1 MKFKKVRVINVTA
14 SENVL
19 LERLTARGRDS
30 EQSIRERVAR
40 SKKLEPTGPFVLD
53 VVNEGT
59 REEGIGALVD
69 ILRAYEPRPPPR
81 VVFLADAHANSA
93 EQLEL
98 AAAIESMELP
108 DGADLWL
115 EYFLSQEVAT
125 IRATF
130 EDKSAEEYF
139 LDMERQGKNDELAA
153 EDAPPKTAEADPDE
167 TAGEE
172 AADSAYGGLYCDEA
186 ALRQVMQGVLRR
198 LGWPIELEDSMVAV
212 LRTAH
217 MKGSVLH
224 ALDEAEYT
232 LAAFEEKQQ
241 TKPAAAADG
250 EQEPP
255 PAPSAEAQR
264 FKAQMEYAHD
274 RVNNAAHR
282 FLGRVEAYGGLNT
295 RPQLLLCGLEHWQAL
310 CNGLKTRGEGGPVE
324 LEAVLPSALAG
335 MSAEEGEGEAPSSM
349 DPIARAAQACQER
362 RALLAPPR
370 STSLFGDA
378 ESEDDME
385 VEPMLAAVM
394 GIHHPTIYA
403 PSKLEE

>member
-1 MKFKKVRVINVTA
+1 MINITA
-14 SENVL
+14 SESVL

-30 EQSIRERVAR
+30 EQSIKERVAR

-59 REEGIGALVD
+59 REEGIDALVD

-81 VVFLADAHANSA
+81 VVFLADAHTNSA

-98 AAAIESMELP
+98 AAAIESMELA
-108 DGADLWL
+108 DGADLWM
-115 EYFLSQEVAT
+115 EYLLPEEVAT
-125 IRATF
+125 MRAAF

-139 LDMERQGKNDELAA
+139 LDMEREGENDELVV
-153 EDAPPKTAEADPDE
+153 EDSPPKTVEEATAEAEGVP
-167 TAGEE
+167 EE
-172 AADSAYGGLYCDEA
+172 AVGDEEDSPYGGLYCDES
-186 ALRQVMQGVLRR
+186 ALRQVMQGVLGR
-198 LGWPIELEDSMVAV
+198 LGWPMELEDSMVAL

-224 ALDEAEYT
+224 ALDEADYT

-241 TKPAAAADG
+241 TKLAADG
-250 EQEPP
+250 EEELT

-282 FLGRVEAYGGLNT
+282 FLGRVEAYGGLNA
-295 RPQLLLCGLEHWQAL
+295 RPQLLLCGLEHWEAL
-310 CNGLKTRGEGGPVE
+310 RNGLETRGEGGPVE
-324 LEAVLPSALAG
+324 LEPVLPSAVA
-335 MSAEEGEGEAPSSM
+335 SKPAEAGEGEAQPSV
-349 DPIARAAQACQER
+349 DHFATAAQACQER
-362 RALLAPPR
+362 RAQLAPPR
-370 STSLFGDA
+370 SASLFGDA

-394 GIHHPTIYA
+394 GAHHPTIYA
-403 PSKLEE
+403 PSKIEE